1 LKLALRSL
9 DASGLSLALPMG
21 GKDEPSPRIAVR
33 TAKGLGGELETK
45 DAGFSLRGLSADSVE
60 LDRLHL
66 DFETV
71 VLAVESRGEPGAP
84 GVLRRVTGGVAHEGH
99 VVIDAEAGEVH
110 ATPLRVDVTTVGV
123 RVDHPSFVIEALPAE
138 AFEWLLVASA
148 ELGDVIDDDPP
159 YRLEVALRGDVR
171 GWCELSLVPDAGAS
185 TVSVAVAG
193 EPGYPAPDVEL
204 VRDLFITAVNS
215 L

>member
-1 LKLALRSL
+1 MTR
-9 DASGLSLALPMG
+9 DATSDHWQVLGL
-21 GKDEPSPRIAVR
+21 
-33 TAKGLGGELETK
+33 
-45 DAGFSLRGLSADSVE
+45 
-60 LDRLHL
+60 
-66 DFETV
+66 
-71 VLAVESRGEPGAP
+71 AP
-84 GVLRRVTGGVAHEGH
+84 GSSAAVIQAARRRLAKRAHPDVGGSAPAMQA
-99 VVIDAEAGEVH
+99 INAAAEAALAELARSVDGAAPGH
-110 ATPLRVDVTTVGV
+110 TAPGPRPGGFRTPRRSTTTVGV